1 MACLSGNSS
10 ILSKQLTSVSILI
23 ADYPILTQNATTGL
37 SAGSVGRTASRILLA
52 RIIKS
57 PDCSLNYS
65 DLNIAMANICISQ
78 FPLD

>member
-23 ADYPILTQNATTGL
+23 ADYLILTQNATTRL

-52 RIIKS
+52 RIKS

-65 DLNIAMANICISQ
+65 DLNLAMANICISP